1 MEFWPQQTRI
11 INEDRIKQNKNQW
24 KIQIAKGITEM
35 LMQYVLA
42 LLAAKYSP
50 RVEQGWIFVSVFFI
64 DGYKTGKK
72 EQIMQ

>member
-1 MEFWPQQTRI
+1 
-11 INEDRIKQNKNQW
+11 
-24 KIQIAKGITEM
+24 M